1 MTYATTLDV
10 AVELG
15 RPASSEQETA
25 QWDAWLGRVE
35 RSIARRFTQASLV
48 LADQVALN
56 APSVD
61 DLRDVEVAAVLRKI
75 ANPSNF
81 TSVTRS
87 IDDATLT
94 TRREGPAVNG
104 DPLAL
109 TDDEWS
115 TLLPTTAAA
124 SGAFTVDSVGMASNH
139 LPWCALNFGATY
151 CSCGADLTAYQYPIY
166 EAGGGY

>member
-1 MTYATTLDV
+1 MTYATTSDV

-15 RPASSEQETA
+15 RPASTEQEAA

-48 LADQVALN
+48 LADQVVLG
-56 APSVD
+56 APSAED
-61 DLRDVEVAAVLRKI
+61 IRDVEVAAVLRKI

-94 TRREGPAVNG
+94 TRREGPAVDG

-109 TDDEWS
+109 TDAEWAI
-115 TLLPTTAAA
+115 LLPPNE
-124 SGAFTVDSVGMASNH
+124 SQGGAFTVDSVGMASNH

-166 EAGGGY
+166 EMGGGY